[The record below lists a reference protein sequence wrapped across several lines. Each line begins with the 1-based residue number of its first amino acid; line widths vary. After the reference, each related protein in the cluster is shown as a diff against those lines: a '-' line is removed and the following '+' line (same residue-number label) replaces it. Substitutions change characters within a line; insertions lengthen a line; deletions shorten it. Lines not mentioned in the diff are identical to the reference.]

1 MQRLQLNE
9 NSSVLPNGK
18 TKSLSNETC
27 LHSATNTKSSI
38 PLFCYAVIAILNVF
52 QMNQV
57 FYITIFGFYVKRIWR
72 RFALLYSRANS
83 GIVIYAIAR
92 LIIKLYSKN
101 YYFVCLAV

>member
-1 MQRLQLNE
+1 MQRLQLNK

-52 QMNQV
+52 ADESS
-57 FYITIFGFYVKRIWR
+57 FLHHDIW
-72 RFALLYSRANS
+72 FLCKTNLE
-83 GIVIYAIAR
+83 
-92 LIIKLYSKN
+92 K
-101 YYFVCLAV
+101 VCPAV